1 MKKIMIF
8 VLLVLIV
15 LTGISL
21 QVNALSV
28 PLAVIAANS
37 DLRAPVPRLTVKPA
51 LDLEEAIST
60 EVPTIHVLAPKEES
74 KLETQVTGWIEG
86 LAIEP
91 AYEAWRGAV
100 RSVYPLGPGTHTWL
114 VTLHGNGDEIIGY
127 MIVSG
132 HPDTQRYSL
141 DEYGTG
147 ENPLYS
153 MNTLYQSL
161 IRHELI
167 DPRMTYEAFWQNDN
181 LISKS
186 RIYLGPLM
194 TFWKITIRHDSLY
207 LDAKTCDLMPNL
219 DDYIDQVDRLTTISP
234 WILQVDKTV
243 VVASFDPFERTNW
256 LRKGAPTLQ
265 NASSLVTML
274 ERQERVTFVGK
285 GLDGK
290 LTYALAV
297 TGYDQWL
304 VRSDSGAAS
313 ATSNGTGDLYVHID
327 HDGDRVIPLRVLL
340 QIGRFTY

>member
-1 MKKIMIF
+1 MVY
-8 VLLVLIV
+8 VLLLLIV
-15 LTGISL
+15 LTGVSMRAT
-21 QVNALSV
+21 ALSV
-28 PLAVIAANS
+28 PLAVMAASS

-60 EVPTIHVLAPKEES
+60 EVQAIRVLAPKEES

-86 LAIEP
+86 LAIDP
-91 AYEAWRGAV
+91 AYSRWRGAV

-127 MIVSG
+127 MIVSE
-132 HPDTQRYSL
+132 HPDAQRYSL

-161 IRHELI
+161 IQHELI
-167 DPRMTYEAFWQNDN
+167 DPRITYEAFWQNDN
-181 LISKS
+181 LIRKS

-207 LDAKTCDLMPNL
+207 LDAKTGELMPNL
-219 DDYIDQVDRLTTISP
+219 DDYVDQVANLTAMSP
-234 WILQVDKTV
+234 WILQLDKTV

-256 LRKGAPTLQ
+256 LRKDSPTLQ
-265 NASSLVTML
+265 DAVSLMTML
-274 ERQERVTFVGK
+274 DRRERVTFVSK
-285 GLDGK
+285 RLDGK

-304 VRSDSGAAS
+304 VRTDSGGTT
-313 ATSNGTGDLYVHID
+313 ATSSGTGDLYVHID